1 MQVARQ
7 RAVHVLSLLI
17 AFTAPLCAHQQ
28 VKPTTGSS
36 SSTTGQPPSLG
47 STNNLSV
54 NNTGIAGRL
63 APTPTNR
70 VTVELYQ
77 DGIRVDSTYTASDGT
92 FRFPRQQSDRRYEI
106 RVILGPGQE
115 VRQEVDFQGG

>member
-17 AFTAPLCAHQQ
+17 AFTASLCAQQQ

-54 NNTGIAGRL
+54 NNNGIAGRL

-77 DGIRVDSTYTASDGT
+77 DGIRIDTTYTASDGT

-106 RVILGPGQE
+106 RS
-115 VRQEVDFQGG
+115 R